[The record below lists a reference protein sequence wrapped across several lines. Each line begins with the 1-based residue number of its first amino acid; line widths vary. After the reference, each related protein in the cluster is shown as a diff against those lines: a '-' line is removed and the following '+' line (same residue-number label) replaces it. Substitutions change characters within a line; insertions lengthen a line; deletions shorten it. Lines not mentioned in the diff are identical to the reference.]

1 MENYSTIPKLVKL
14 RSRGQLTIPQ
24 EMREALQIDER
35 TGLNILQVGKVLIMT
50 PRRLERVS
58 LAKEIE
64 KELKKEGLSLEDL
77 ISDLKTQRK
86 RYVTD
91 TFQGN

>member
-58 LAKEIE
+58 LAKEVE

-77 ISDLKTQRK
+77 ISDLTAQRK
-86 RYVTD
+86 RYVAEP
-91 TFQGN
+91 FQKD

>member
-1 MENYSTIPKLVKL
+1 MENYTTVPKLVKV

-58 LAKEIE
+58 LAKEVE

-86 RYVTD
+86 RYVAEPFPKD
-91 TFQGN
+91 

>member
-1 MENYSTIPKLVKL
+1 MENHTTIPKLVKV

-24 EMREALQIDER
+24 EMREALQIDES

-86 RYVTD
+86 GYVAD
-91 TFQGN
+91 TFQRN

>member
-1 MENYSTIPKLVKL
+1 MRNYTTVPKLVKV

-58 LAKEIE
+58 LAKEVE

-86 RYVTD
+86 RYVAEPFPKD
-91 TFQGN
+91 

>member
-1 MENYSTIPKLVKL
+1 MENYSTLPKLVKL

-24 EMREALQIDER
+24 EMRDALQIDER

-86 RYVTD
+86 R
-91 TFQGN
+91 